1 MEHFLLQLTKTS
13 AIGGAVIALLLTL
26 RPFLGK
32 RYRAR
37 MYYWLWLVLAVA
49 LLPSPVYTG
58 ANAPVQITPPSE
70 HVMVW
75 TDKAA
80 IVPKISHKDNFV
92 TVPDGVT
99 PALSHIQPGDDFTQR
114 LPSTPIRRIV
124 DVSSVLFWAWLAG
137 VAMFLTVQAIGYGR
151 FRRLAHRWSEPLRND
166 RYGEILHEEASA
178 LGLTAPKVALCP
190 AVSTPAL
197 TGLIRPKLLLPHEDY
212 TEIELRFILRHEMTH
227 LKHRDIL
234 YKLILIFANALHWF
248 NPLVY
253 LMLRAADEDIELSCD
268 SAVTR
273 NMEKEDRAAYSETL
287 LKAVR
292 SKGDTVVLT
301 SCFGS
306 TVERL
311 KRRITNILDGRKKSR
326 GVAVIVL
333 AICTVAA
340 LGAAIGFVPS
350 KSAPKTHGAYADV
363 EDYLMHKMPSI
374 GSEVSY
380 YPYSEDGT
388 VLEEIAAKV
397 LDRKLAWFEQTGTV
411 SGLAPEGTLQSW
423 TYSYLLK
430 LDAPTNG
437 VRLVGGMYEQ
447 DGYYDLEGQGGHN
460 LVVLQYADGSI
471 DVLYDQHVND
481 NMDFYGYHNS
491 YEDAIYDWYVT
502 HYNLDRTEYP
512 LYVSEFQLGHSAD
525 GYGNE
530 IYNMCPVH
538 RYDGDG
544 WYIYIPV
551 SAWEPGVGEPIWY
564 SSYYTESTIVVKTFD
579 TPLSEAQD
587 YFEREGWT
595 KETSGVYLRDRD
607 GQHAAIYLLDRPA
620 GGHYEVQTF
629 WYDQSDEVNEW
640 GWSAKTQVETE
651 QKILACMAKS
661 FTVDDRFAQTQ
672 AFSDALSAFSAEA
685 DAAEAIAYCPS
696 GFSSTLGGLVTDSD
710 LLRELKAALASIQPV
725 SLTLS
730 EEDARK
736 IPLHSAGFILYDTV
750 PEDSSPFQKPDYY
763 LWNGY
768 IVAAKDMSVVGQ
780 LNSEHRSTFSSAWN
794 RQSHR
799 NAERSADSEPT
810 APKPTAESIKA
821 SAASSVDYGGF
832 LWFVAD
838 GYFSR
843 YADTGSIEQLYELP
857 LGYDDETP
865 VFASISVIA
874 AKVALSY
881 HVGGAIMGY
890 DELRLFD
897 TQTGAQTHEIS
908 GYGSFAINGDTI
920 VKTTGFMPPA
930 AGNLR
935 ISRDCG
941 KTWENLGDPK
951 YLYGMSVTADGNT
964 VSYRGEQG
972 SLSLHDDYLYIAGVD
987 TSSWDGSSTQLPET
1001 LSLCIDLETGETVER
1016 ID

>member
-92 TVPDGVT
+92 TVSDGVT
-99 PALSHIQPGDDFTQR
+99 PALSHIRPGDDFTQS

-137 VAMFLTVQAIGYGR
+137 AAAFLTVQCIGYVK
-151 FRRLAHRWSEPLRND
+151 FRRLARRWSEPLRND
-166 RYGEILHEEASA
+166 RYGEILHEEANA

-212 TEIELRFILRHEMTH
+212 TETELRFVLRHELTH
-227 LKHRDIL
+227 LKHRDIP
-234 YKLILIFANALHWF
+234 YKLLLTFANALHWF

-273 NMEKEDRAAYSETL
+273 NMEKEERAAYSETL

-340 LGAAIGFVPS
+340 LGAAIGF
-350 KSAPKTHGAYADV
+350 APAKDA
-363 EDYLMHKMPSI
+363 
-374 GSEVSY
+374 
-380 YPYSEDGT
+380 GT
-388 VLEEIAAKV
+388 
-397 LDRKLAWFEQTGTV
+397 
-411 SGLAPEGTLQSW
+411 P
-423 TYSYLLK
+423 
-430 LDAPTNG
+430 
-437 VRLVGGMYEQ
+437 
-447 DGYYDLEGQGGHN
+447 
-460 LVVLQYADGSI
+460 
-471 DVLYDQHVND
+471 
-481 NMDFYGYHNS
+481 
-491 YEDAIYDWYVT
+491 
-502 HYNLDRTEYP
+502 
-512 LYVSEFQLGHSAD
+512 
-525 GYGNE
+525 
-530 IYNMCPVH
+530 
-538 RYDGDG
+538 
-544 WYIYIPV
+544 
-551 SAWEPGVGEPIWY
+551 
-564 SSYYTESTIVVKTFD
+564 
-579 TPLSEAQD
+579 
-587 YFEREGWT
+587 
-595 KETSGVYLRDRD
+595 
-607 GQHAAIYLLDRPA
+607 
-620 GGHYEVQTF
+620 
-629 WYDQSDEVNEW
+629 
-640 GWSAKTQVETE
+640 AKTQEETE
-651 QKILACMAKS
+651 REQS
-661 FTVDDRFAQTQ
+661 FTMDDRFAQTQ

-685 DAAEAIAYCPS
+685 DAAE
-696 GFSSTLGGLVTDSD
+696 
-710 LLRELKAALASIQPV
+710 
-725 SLTLS
+725 
-730 EEDARK
+730 
-736 IPLHSAGFILYDTV
+736 
-750 PEDSSPFQKPDYY
+750 
-763 LWNGY
+763 
-768 IVAAKDMSVVGQ
+768 DMSVVGQ

-972 SLSLHDDYLYIAGVD
+972 ILSLHDDYLYIAGVD

-1001 LSLCIDLETGETVER
+1001 LSLRVDLNTGETKVR

>member
-37 MYYWLWLVLAVA
+37 MYCRLWLFLAVLL
-49 LLPSPVYTG
+49 LLPIDYSVKS
-58 ANAPVQITPPSE
+58 APVQIEAPSE

-75 TDKAA
+75 PDTQA
-80 IVPKISHKDNFV
+80 VMPKVVHKDIFV
-92 TVPDGVT
+92 PEDVT
-99 PALSHIQPGDDFTQR
+99 PALSSGSPLSDFAV
-114 LPSTPIRRIV
+114 PIRRIV

-212 TEIELRFILRHEMTH
+212 TETELRFVLRHELTH
-227 LKHRDIL
+227 LKHRDIP
-234 YKLILIFANALHWF
+234 YKLLLTFANALHWF

-273 NMEKEDRAAYSETL
+273 NMEKEERAAYSETL

-340 LGAAIGFVPS
+340 LGAAIGF
-350 KSAPKTHGAYADV
+350 APAKDA
-363 EDYLMHKMPSI
+363 
-374 GSEVSY
+374 
-380 YPYSEDGT
+380 GT
-388 VLEEIAAKV
+388 
-397 LDRKLAWFEQTGTV
+397 
-411 SGLAPEGTLQSW
+411 P
-423 TYSYLLK
+423 
-430 LDAPTNG
+430 
-437 VRLVGGMYEQ
+437 
-447 DGYYDLEGQGGHN
+447 
-460 LVVLQYADGSI
+460 
-471 DVLYDQHVND
+471 
-481 NMDFYGYHNS
+481 
-491 YEDAIYDWYVT
+491 
-502 HYNLDRTEYP
+502 
-512 LYVSEFQLGHSAD
+512 
-525 GYGNE
+525 
-530 IYNMCPVH
+530 
-538 RYDGDG
+538 
-544 WYIYIPV
+544 
-551 SAWEPGVGEPIWY
+551 
-564 SSYYTESTIVVKTFD
+564 
-579 TPLSEAQD
+579 
-587 YFEREGWT
+587 
-595 KETSGVYLRDRD
+595 
-607 GQHAAIYLLDRPA
+607 
-620 GGHYEVQTF
+620 
-629 WYDQSDEVNEW
+629 
-640 GWSAKTQVETE
+640 AKTQEETE
-651 QKILACMAKS
+651 REQS
-661 FTVDDRFAQTQ
+661 FTVDERFASTLWTDPLL
-672 AFSDALSAFSAEA
+672 ADALLNATTIGYVDETRSLPYFTTDILTNLTRDDTHEYPEAGAAFAVVDLDRDGTAEIVYRRS
-685 DAAEAIAYCPS
+685 DYC
-696 GFSSTLGGLVTDSD
+696 
-710 LLRELKAALASIQPV
+710 
-725 SLTLS
+725 
-730 EEDARK
+730 
-736 IPLHSAGFILYDTV
+736 
-750 PEDSSPFQKPDYY
+750 
-763 LWNGY
+763 GY
-768 IVAAKDMSVVGQ
+768 IVLHMYYGGVCGHELNYREMESLKRDGSIRGSGGADDTSFTRIRFDGADMVLERDEYRVATSPNESSPDHVSLVTQEKMDDLIAAFEARPNVTWYDFTEENIRTVLGTNRGTRTIAFENIMGLSGFYSETTDGVGFITRKYYVPAVVGGYTPIGGSFGYTIDDHVVDLDGDGVTELVCNCQ
-780 LNSEHRSTFSSAWN
+780 YGADGAQRVFVYRLKNGAVEKGFCGSVYSTLPDYNNWGVNGSGEYYDADADEFVLGYSTTRGAVEM
-794 RQSHR
+794 
-799 NAERSADSEPT
+799 AEKRFTYRLLDFIPYAFNDTPYPQPVLPEKAAET
-810 APKPTAESIKA
+810 AKPTAESIKT

-843 YADTGSIEQLYELP
+843 YADTGSIEQLYKLP
-857 LGYDDETP
+857 LGYDGETP
-865 VFASISVIA
+865 VVASLSVIA
-874 AKVALSY
+874 AKIALSY
-881 HVGGAIMGY
+881 HVGGAIMGHN
-890 DELRLFD
+890 ELRLFD
-897 TQTGAQTHEIS
+897 NQTGTQTHEID